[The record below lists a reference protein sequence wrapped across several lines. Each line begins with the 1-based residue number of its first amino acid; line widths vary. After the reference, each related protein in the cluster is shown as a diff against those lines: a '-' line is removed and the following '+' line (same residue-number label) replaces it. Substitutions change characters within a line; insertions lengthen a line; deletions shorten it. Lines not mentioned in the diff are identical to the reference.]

1 MKTDIIIVLRDVNG
15 KRYRWSF
22 QNEQQAYKACV
33 KDITEEDEI
42 LIVIQDGV
50 CVYSA
55 LQSNPITAED
65 LVGFFA

>member
-1 MKTDIIIVLRDVNG
+1 MKTDVTIILRDVNG

-22 QNEQQAYKACV
+22 KNEQQAYKACCE
-33 KDITEEDEI
+33 DISEEDEI
-42 LIVIQDGV
+42 LVVVQDGV

-55 LQSNPITAED
+55 LQSDAITAED